1 MKRLD
6 TVAASLTTE
15 QAINCMIT
23 KPVQQSISDNDREL
37 INYLFRE
44 LQAAFPAWKQAFP
57 DTDSL
62 NAAKKAWAKGLI
74 ENGIIST
81 ELIKNGLVKARSSE
95 SDFFPSVGKFIA
107 WCTQING
114 YDPDFAFRHLSTY
127 LAGFR
132 RDIPLEVLAAFDQ
145 IGKSALKAK
154 PEIEIR
160 RLFAHTYKMACK
172 EKLSRGTVSALLIE
186 PPVKKVEKQL
196 SPEFKQAQKQRALD
210 RLKIVKKRLFGHV

>member
-95 SDFFPSVGKFIA
+95 SDFSLV
-107 WCTQING
+107 WVN
-114 YDPDFAFRHLSTY
+114 L
-127 LAGFR
+127 
-132 RDIPLEVLAAFDQ
+132 
-145 IGKSALKAK
+145 
-154 PEIEIR
+154 
-160 RLFAHTYKMACK
+160 
-172 EKLSRGTVSALLIE
+172 
-186 PPVKKVEKQL
+186 
-196 SPEFKQAQKQRALD
+196 
-210 RLKIVKKRLFGHV
+210 

>member
-1 MKRLD
+1 M
-6 TVAASLTTE
+6 
-15 QAINCMIT
+15 
-23 KPVQQSISDNDREL
+23 
-37 INYLFRE
+37 
-44 LQAAFPAWKQAFP
+44 
-57 DTDSL
+57 
-62 NAAKKAWAKGLI
+62 
-74 ENGIIST
+74 
-81 ELIKNGLVKARSSE
+81 
-95 SDFFPSVGKFIA
+95 GKFIA
-107 WCTQING
+107 WCTQIDG